1 MKYSEIQ
8 KKIDVIVESS
18 EGKRFEAVIDPDK
31 DYGLTFGL
39 FGEGSSVSLV
49 RPVVVFHLFCFY
61 VRAILLYLHVQQLNY
76 YKYGCQTNIKT

>member
-8 KKIDVIVESS
+8 KKIYVIVETS

-49 RPVVVFHLFCFY
+49 RCDVSVSFVFLF
-61 VRAILLYLHVQQLNY
+61 RDNLPS
-76 YKYGCQTNIKT
+76 